1 MSGHTLSLQACSV
14 ERWLELCS
22 TYLYD
27 PHRNLRV
34 NSGSHTW
41 PVFCPAGWK
50 TPAMLTGVLSVENV
64 FHNAIGKSIGVL
76 Y

>member
-1 MSGHTLSLQACSV
+1 M
-14 ERWLELCS
+14 
-22 TYLYD
+22 YD
-27 PHRNLRV
+27 PHRNQPV

-41 PVFCPAGWK
+41 PVFHPAGWK

-64 FHNAIGKSIGVL
+64 FYYAISKITGVL